1 MGFNSGFKGLMFAA
15 EKGRPET
22 LKFLIYCG
30 IDILCHR
37 RGNEK
42 VTAIKLAWDKE
53 RYENVCVLL
62 DADSPFPDEFD
73 LGGVEKSEN
82 TAALMKLVE
91 GRRSFHQAIKDGLQT
106 DMKAFI
112 KSHPQLKRAY
122 DPSNQSALMT
132 ALKAGQCELYAL
144 LHSEGLCAG
153 KNEDLSLVIEGLTS
167 EQKCR
172 LKQAKLKY
180 FGKQDS
186 SHIIYLLSKSRLGI
200 GQEKK
205 KNLGIIQELYKQLGT
220 IP

>member
-1 MGFNSGFKGLMFAA
+1 
-15 EKGRPET
+15 
-22 LKFLIYCG
+22 
-30 IDILCHR
+30 
-37 RGNEK
+37 
-42 VTAIKLAWDKE
+42 
-53 RYENVCVLL
+53 
-62 DADSPFPDEFD
+62 
-73 LGGVEKSEN
+73 
-82 TAALMKLVE
+82 
-91 GRRSFHQAIKDGLQT
+91 
-106 DMKAFI
+106 
-112 KSHPQLKRAY
+112 
-122 DPSNQSALMT
+122 MT

-220 IP
+220 IPEISTILNVVEQSELREIIFDFDDDSIVDLDPTQSSGTKGSSCYREGRIFIGAKEESK